1 MKEQNLSEIMQFIA
15 AQSENN
21 IERIAEITRFIDEN
35 KLLYILT
42 FINKM
47 FGHH

>member
-1 MKEQNLSEIMQFIA
+1 MKEQNLTEIMQFIST
-15 AQSENN
+15 QSETN
-21 IERIAEITRFIDEN
+21 IERMAEITRFIDEN

-47 FGHH
+47 FGSN